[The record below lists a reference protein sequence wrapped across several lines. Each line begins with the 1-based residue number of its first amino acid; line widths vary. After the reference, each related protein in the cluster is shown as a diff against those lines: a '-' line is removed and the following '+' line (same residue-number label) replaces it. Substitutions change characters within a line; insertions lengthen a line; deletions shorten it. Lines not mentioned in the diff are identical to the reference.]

1 MGLLASCLAVGGVFG
16 GSVGDTG
23 TTAFLDQVRI
33 EPTLSPARGLRR
45 FLAKDPSESD
55 LGLRRF
61 RLRPGTPRTVFTDS
75 EKSYVF
81 GFNAVMSR
89 EVEKIEDLS
98 PEQRPFGH
106 EGAAAACTVLDLLT
120 LTRGRRL
127 HELLAGPA
135 QHHRHAA
142 YVGAG
147 RGYALLRLRPVWGAR
162 RAHPLMRWLA
172 VDGFGFQWSLS
183 RADRMVGRRSMPD
196 LLTRAHCAVFDQGLG
211 RLLWYHDCAS
221 PDDVGARI
229 AGFPA
234 SRRADLWS
242 GVGFAATY
250 TGGADSDELWWLTE
264 HAGADG
270 FRAHLAQGCAF
281 AVTARLRSGALPDHA
296 RLAVPILAD
305 AAPDEAAAWT
315 DQALLALGHDA
326 HTHED
331 FQRWQA
337 HTRRSWNRRHRR

>member
-1 MGLLASCLAVGGVFG
+1 M
-16 GSVGDTG
+16 
-23 TTAFLDQVRI
+23 
-33 EPTLSPARGLRR
+33 
-45 FLAKDPSESD
+45 KDPSESD
-55 LGLRRF
+55 LGRRRF
-61 RLRPGTPRTVFTDS
+61 RLRGGATRAVFADS

-89 EVEKIEDLS
+89 EVEKIEEL
-98 PEQRPFGH
+98 PLEQRPFGH

-147 RGYALLRLRPVWGAR
+147 RAYALLRMRPVRGAR
-162 RAHPLMRWLA
+162 RAHPLLRWLA

-211 RLLWYHDCAS
+211 RLLWYHDCAA
-221 PDDVGARI
+221 PDDVAARI
-229 AGFPA
+229 GGFPA
-234 SRRADLWS
+234 GRRADLWS
-242 GVGFAATY
+242 GVGFAAAY
-250 TGGADSDELWWLTE
+250 TGGAESEELRWLTE
-264 HAGADG
+264 QAGADG
-270 FRAHLAQGCAF
+270 FRSHLAQGCAF
-281 AVTARLRSGALPDHA
+281 AVAARLRSGMLPGHTA
-296 RLAVPILAD
+296 QAVPILAD
-305 AAPDEAAAWT
+305 AEPEQAAAWT
-315 DQALLALGHDA
+315 DQALIDLGHDA
-326 HTHED
+326 HTHAD

-337 HTRRSWNRRHRR
+337 QTRRSWTRRHRS

>member
-1 MGLLASCLAVGGVFG
+1 M
-16 GSVGDTG
+16 
-23 TTAFLDQVRI
+23 DQVRT
-33 EPTLSPARGLRR
+33 EPTLSRTRGLRKV
-45 FLAKDPSESD
+45 LAKDPLECD
-55 LGLRRF
+55 LGRRRF
-61 RLRPGTPRTVFTDS
+61 RLRVGTPRAAFTEA

-89 EVEKIEDLS
+89 EIEKIEEIS
-98 PEQRPFGH
+98 AEQRPFGY

-142 YVGAG
+142 YLGAG
-147 RGYALLRLRPVWGAR
+147 RGYALLRLRPIRGAR
-162 RAHPLMRWLA
+162 RAHPLLRWLA
-172 VDGFGFQWSLS
+172 VDGFGFQWSLN
-183 RADRMVGRRSMPD
+183 RADRMVGERTMPD

-221 PDDVGARI
+221 PGDVAARI
-229 AGFPA
+229 GGYPPG
-234 SRRADLWS
+234 RRADLWS

-250 TGGADSDELWWLTE
+250 TGGAEADELWWLTE
-264 HAGADG
+264 HAGGDG

-281 AVTARLRSGALPDHA
+281 AAAARLRSGTLPDHTV
-296 RLAVPILAD
+296 RAVPILAG
-305 AAPDEAAAWT
+305 AEPEEAASWT
-315 DQALLALGHDA
+315 DQSLIELGHEA

-331 FQRWQA
+331 FRRWQSQ
-337 HTRRSWNRRHRR
+337 TRRSWTRRHHP

>member
-1 MGLLASCLAVGGVFG
+1 M
-16 GSVGDTG
+16 
-23 TTAFLDQVRI
+23 FLDQVRT
-33 EPTLSPARGLRR
+33 EPTLSIATGLRR
-45 FLAKDPSESD
+45 FLAKDPLESD
-55 LGLRRF
+55 LSRRRF
-61 RLRPGTPRTVFTDS
+61 RMRAGSSRTAFTNA
-75 EKSYVF
+75 ERSYVF

-89 EVEKIEDLS
+89 EVDKIEDI
-98 PEQRPFGH
+98 PAEQRPLGY

-142 YVGAG
+142 YLGAG
-147 RGYALLRLRPVWGAR
+147 RAYALLWLRPVRGAR
-162 RAHPLMRWLA
+162 RAHPLLRWLA
-172 VDGFGFQWSLS
+172 VDGFGFQWSMT
-183 RADRMVGRRSMPD
+183 RADRMVGERTMPD

-221 PDDVGARI
+221 PDDVAARV
-229 AGFPA
+229 GGYPPG
-234 SRRADLWS
+234 RRADLWS

-250 TGGADSDELWWLTE
+250 TGGAESDELWWLAE

-281 AVTARLRSGALPDHA
+281 AVAARLRSGTLPDHTSQ
-296 RLAVPILAD
+296 AVPILAGAD
-305 AAPDEAAAWT
+305 PEEAASWT
-315 DQALLALGHDA
+315 DKALIALGHEA

-331 FQRWQA
+331 FLHWQSR
-337 HTRRSWNRRHRR
+337 TRRSWTRRHRH